1 MNKKKITLIFLVC
14 AVLVLALAGY
24 TMDLATNLV
33 KDKITQAVEESL
45 GLRITLGDVRGNPF
59 RGYRIEGVTLSA
71 DGADLLTARGVG
83 AKVSLFSL
91 LGGGP
96 PVSLLEVVGFDS
108 DVERVNRLI
117 SRIRPGEGG
126 GELPFK
132 KVRLTDGRFSTP
144 WTVSTLKAMTVSLN
158 KDRFDTDLDL
168 LLDDL
173 PVKGNIAFTLAEGA
187 STLKKMDLRIGEGR
201 LSASGQV
208 MPELSVQ
215 GNARSLDIA
224 RLVSFWPGTNSE
236 LFKGLLS
243 MDFAARGTWQDP
255 EISGHLDYS
264 GSLVSGIPVEKA
276 SARWKFIN
284 NRLDVADLEAFTL
297 GFPLKGDL
305 AFVFDP
311 KSPPRM
317 KVDLKG
323 SAADLET
330 LSQVSKKLKG
340 VSGTLDHFSILLEGQ
355 VSNPEGQVSF
365 EARKL
370 GFRDYTA
377 SATSINARIKGGNIN
392 IAGRGEF
399 EGAPL
404 SLSGTV
410 SNFMRSPT
418 ASLQGTLR
426 SLSLDSL
433 KKIVPAVGDMD
444 LKGHLNADYRLSG
457 PAQALGLS
465 GKIWSE
471 RVTLGPNTLE
481 RPSTF
486 FDYHLKED
494 LLSFSDMKAE
504 WKRAVISG
512 KGKISNLTSD
522 KRTGDIAIL
531 ASNLDP
537 AFFSTFYP
545 PVSGYRLKG
554 EMAVEAEVKGPLSRP
569 SVHVSLLSR
578 ALSLMDDYSFTNL
591 RAGTDISDLKAGV
604 PSDLRLDISADS
616 ASIAGTMIQA
626 LKVELEKKAKV
637 ITIRQGNALMGAGT
651 LTAGGS
657 VTLEDPLEKTALNLA
672 VKASNIDLEKMT
684 LKGGAKLP
692 LAGILTGD
700 AVANGVFENPKLSI
714 NATAPFVATA
724 GLKVDGVRIKISGDT
739 TSMKI
744 EDLSGKVGN
753 GSMSVTG
760 DVRLTPFAS
769 DLEINGKSLELNP
782 LLSRF
787 EKLKP
792 LNITG
797 KADLEFQGRFGK
809 GGNSG
814 SGKATSASVRVMGM
828 EITNIVL
835 PLALDGERLTS
846 PDGAGRLYGGKIL
859 NDFALNLSGMTFYD
873 EIEIKDTD
881 VDALLKEAFNLQGHI
896 TGRAEL
902 FAKLNGTLGEQLKY
916 TGKGLLKTGQGQIS
930 GFKLVDLMAAVHR
943 SKGLQF
949 ASVYAPFDLQT
960 GKLILAKDTLV
971 RAPQGDPLY
980 EFLAASGGVGPDR
993 KLNLACNGKINIKVI
1008 NALLGGATG
1017 GLGGL
1022 ASTQNLAGILT
1033 GVLEGA
1039 GSSLRDDDFRDVSF
1053 SLGGTFDKP
1062 SLSNIKVAPGE
1073 KKVTAAEE
1081 PADAEETPLPQ
1092 KILEQV
1098 IPGVKPQ
1105 DQPPGGSTAP
1115 SGEEPSLKDK
1125 ILQQVIPGA
1134 KPESK
1139 APVQLPVKRPAPVTT
1154 AAPAPKPVEEKPEP
1168 AKQPI
1173 GGVEQEQQ
1181 PAPAEPPKVEATSE
1195 QEPNLETLGKKGEAD
1210 STLTKAGEGTG
1221 TPVEPEE
1228 PLHGPA
1234 KAPKVKTFRK
1244 PAIPVATSSDQPVEI
1259 SLEPGGEVSAG
1270 DTTGEKSIPGADDGE
1285 APPEE

>member
-1 MNKKKITLIFLVC
+1 MNKKKIAMIILAG
-14 AVLVLALAGY
+14 AVLVLAFAEY
-24 TMDLATNLV
+24 TMNLATDLV
-33 KDKITQAVEESL
+33 RDKITQAVEKNLDSQ
-45 GLRITLGDVRGNPF
+45 ITLGEIRGNPF
-59 RGYRIEGVTLSA
+59 RGYRIEGVALSA
-71 DGADLLTARGVG
+71 EKREIITVQRIN

-91 LGGGP
+91 FSGGT
-96 PVSLLEVVGFDS
+96 PVSLLELVGFSS
-108 DVERVNRLI
+108 DVDGINQLI
-117 SRIRPGEGG
+117 SRIQPGEGSEG
-126 GELPFK
+126 FPFK
-132 KVRLTDGRFSTP
+132 RVRLTDGRFSTP
-144 WTVSTLKAMTVSLN
+144 WAESTLKAVTVSLD
-158 KDRFDTDLDL
+158 KGGFDADLDL
-168 LLDDL
+168 LLDEL
-173 PVKGNIAFTLAEGA
+173 SVKGSIGLTSAEGT

-208 MPELSVQ
+208 MPELSLQ

-224 RLVSFWPGTNSE
+224 RLVSFWPGVNSE

-243 MDFAARGTWQDP
+243 MDFTARRTWQDP
-255 EISGHLDYS
+255 EISGRLDYS
-264 GSLVSGIPVEKA
+264 GSIVSGIPVEKA
-276 SARWKFIN
+276 SARWKFFN
-284 NRLDVADLEAFTL
+284 NRLDVADLEAFAI
-297 GFPLKGDL
+297 GFPLKGEL

-340 VSGTLDHFSILLEGQ
+340 TSGTLDHFSILLEGL
-355 VSNPEGQVSF
+355 VSSPEGQVSF

-370 GFRDYTA
+370 GFKDYTA
-377 SATSINARIKGGNIN
+377 SDTSINAKIKGGDIN
-392 IAGRGEF
+392 IDGRGKF

-404 SLSGTV
+404 SLSGMV

-426 SLSLDSL
+426 SLSLGSL
-433 KKIVPAVGDMD
+433 KKVVPAMGEMD
-444 LKGHLNADYRLSG
+444 LKGNLNADYRLSG
-457 PAQALGLS
+457 PAQALELS
-465 GKIWSE
+465 GKVWSDGI
-471 RVTLGPNTLE
+471 TLGSNTLD
-481 RPSTF
+481 RPSTL

-494 LLSFSDMKAE
+494 ILSFSDMKAG
-504 WKRAVISG
+504 WKRAAVTG
-512 KGKISNLTSD
+512 KGKVSNLTSD
-522 KRTGDIAIL
+522 KRTGDVVIL

-537 AFFSTFYP
+537 AFFSTFHP
-545 PVSGYRLKG
+545 PVSEYRLKG
-554 EMAVEAEVKGPLSRP
+554 EVAVEAQVKGPLSRP

-591 RAGTDISDLKAGV
+591 RAGTDISDLKAGI
-604 PSDLRLDISADS
+604 PSDLRLGISADS
-616 ASIAGTMIQA
+616 ASIAGTLIQA

-637 ITIRQGNALMGAGT
+637 ITIRQGNASMGTGT
-651 LTAGGS
+651 LTASGS
-657 VTLEDPLEKTALNLA
+657 VTVEDSLEMTALNLT
-672 VKASNIDLEKMT
+672 VKASNIDLEKIT

-692 LAGILTGD
+692 LAGILAGE
-700 AVANGVFENPKLSI
+700 AVAKGVFKNPELSI
-714 NATAPFVATA
+714 NATAPFIAAA
-724 GLKVDGVRIKISGDT
+724 GLKVDGVRVKISGDT
-739 TSMKI
+739 ASMRI

-769 DLEINGKSLELNP
+769 DLEIIGKNLELNP

-792 LNITG
+792 LNIIG

-809 GGNSG
+809 GGDSG
-814 SGKATSASVRVMGM
+814 SGKATSASVRVMGV

-835 PLALDGERLTS
+835 PLTLDGERLTS
-846 PDGAGRLYGGKIL
+846 PDGAGKIYGGEIL

-873 EIEIKDTD
+873 EVEVKDAD
-881 VDALLKEAFNLQGHI
+881 VDALLKDAFSLQGHI

-902 FAKLNGTLGEQLKY
+902 FAKLNGTLGGQLKY

-930 GFKLVDLMAAVHR
+930 GFKLVDIVAAVHSSR
-943 SKGLQF
+943 GLQF

-971 RAPQGDPLY
+971 KAPQGDPMY

-993 KLNLACNGKINIKVI
+993 KLNLTCNGKINIKVI

-1039 GSSLRDDDFRDVSF
+1039 GSSLRDDDFRNVNF
-1053 SLGGTFDKP
+1053 NLGGTFDKP

-1073 KKVTAAEE
+1073 KKETAAEE
-1081 PADAEETPLPQ
+1081 PSGTEETPLPQ
-1092 KILEQV
+1092 RILEQV
-1098 IPGVKPQ
+1098 IPGAGHQ
-1105 DQPPGGSTAP
+1105 DQPSGGSTPP

-1134 KPESK
+1134 KTESK
-1139 APVQLPVKRPAPVTT
+1139 APAQPFVKTPAPVTT
-1154 AAPAPKPVEEKPEP
+1154 AAPASKPVEDKPDP
-1168 AKQPI
+1168 AKQPT
-1173 GGVEQEQQ
+1173 GAVEQKKQATRAEQ
-1181 PAPAEPPKVEATSE
+1181 PKVKEPSE
-1195 QEPNLETLGKKGEAD
+1195 QESNLETVGEKGDEE
-1210 STLTKAGEGTG
+1210 STLTEAGDGAV
-1221 TPVEPEE
+1221 TPAEPEE
-1228 PLHGPA
+1228 PPPGPA
-1234 KAPKVKTFRK
+1234 KASKSKTIRK
-1244 PAIPVATSSDQPVEI
+1244 PATSVATSPDQPAETT
-1259 SLEPGGEVSAG
+1259 SEPDGEVPAG
-1270 DTTGEKSIPGADDGE
+1270 DTKGEKPAPAPDDGV
-1285 APPEE
+1285 APPEG